1 MSFQKKVAAIHDLSG
16 YGRCSLSVIM
26 PVLSVMGI
34 QACPVPTAVLST
46 HTGGFSDVVMQDLTS
61 HISPCLEHYKREGIA
76 FDCVYSGFLASKE
89 QIKGCLDFF
98 KGYPNALKVVDPV
111 MGDNGKLYRTITGEL
126 ASGMREL
133 VANADVITP
142 NMTEAAM
149 LLGEEFPSEI
159 TAAKAKSW
167 LARLSEK
174 VRIVVIT
181 SVPLADAMADGKIV
195 NIGYDRE
202 QSSFWRVDCDFVP
215 VHYPGTGDI
224 FASVLVGGLL
234 KGDSLPIAIDR
245 ATTFTQLAVKTT
257 YGYGTDTREGVM
269 FETVL
274 SWLTG
279 NVTFDKYN
287 RL

>member
-1 MSFQKKVAAIHDLSG
+1 MSFQKKVAAIHDISG
-16 YGRCSLSVIM
+16 YGRCSLSVIL

-34 QACPVPTAVLST
+34 QACPIPTAVLST
-46 HTGGFSDVVMQDLTS
+46 HTGGFSNIVMQDLTS
-61 HISPCLEHYKREGIA
+61 HIEPCLNHYKREKIE
-76 FDCVYSGFLASKE
+76 FDCIYSGFLASKE
-89 QIKGCLDFF
+89 QINICLEFF
-98 KGYPNALKVVDPV
+98 ENYNSSLKVVDPV
-111 MGDNGKLYRTITGEL
+111 MGDNGKPYKTITTDL
-126 ASGMREL
+126 ANGMKEL
-133 VANADVITP
+133 VSKADVITP
-142 NMTEAAM
+142 NITEAAM
-149 LLGEEFPSEI
+149 LLGESFPSDI
-159 TAAKAKSW
+159 TASKAKSW

-181 SVPLADAMADGKIV
+181 SVPMADGKIV

-202 QSSFWRVDCDFVP
+202 QSNFWRVDCDFVP

-245 ATTFTQLAVKTT
+245 ATTFTQIAVKTT
-257 YGYGTDTREGVM
+257 YGYGAEARGGVM

-274 SWLTG
+274 GWLTG
-279 NVTFDKYN
+279 NVTLDKYY